1 MFWSMDQFL
10 ARRASDHPNR
20 IAVTLGDGARTYG
33 QIHDS
38 ADKLARVL
46 HDWGVKRGDR
56 VLHLAAMS
64 FDTIEV
70 FIATS
75 RLGLSYAPANPNFSF
90 DELKVLA
97 DYLRPSWIIAETAQ
111 RDVAEALSQAR
122 RVPLALFG
130 GGAMSG
136 LDIDAAKTK
145 SRGGALEVEPA
156 RPDDIHMMYFTSGST
171 GAPKAVM
178 VTQLANWNRSAAPI
192 DVRMP
197 PGGGGAVIMFPL
209 FHMAGWQFI
218 TTAWGLRRTA
228 HLTYDA
234 RGETLLSLI
243 ERHRAADLYS
253 IPAVWRR
260 ILECADTYDTSSLRG
275 AYTGTSRVEV
285 DLVEALRARFPQAT
299 NSISYGSTEVGGG
312 LMLAHDDI
320 LRKPHSVGLP
330 PAQMEAR
337 IVDGELVLRSD
348 TLMSGYFE
356 RPEETAEALRDGWY
370 FTGDLAERDV
380 DGYYSIT
387 GRRREVIRSGGET
400 VAPAEVEAVIASA
413 PGIKD
418 VAIIGLPDETWGE
431 VVCAALVLKPGA
443 SAPTIAELRDHLG
456 GLASF
461 KHPRRILIV
470 DTLPRTQ
477 ATGQIQRGALQQSL
491 IAQVRREK
499 RS

>member
-10 ARRASDHPNR
+10 ALRASDHPDR
-20 IAVTLGDGARTYG
+20 VAVTLGDGARTYG

-38 ADKLARVL
+38 AEKLARVL
-46 HDWGVKRGDR
+46 HEWGLKRGER

-64 FDTIEV
+64 FHTIDL
-70 FIATS
+70 FFATS
-75 RLGLSYAPANPNFSF
+75 RLGLSYAPANPAFSF

-97 DYLRPSWIIAETAQ
+97 DYIRPSCIIADAAQ
-111 RDVAEALSQAR
+111 RDVAEALSTACGTR
-122 RVPLALFG
+122 LALFG
-130 GGAMSG
+130 GASSG
-136 LDIDAAKTK
+136 LDIDAAKAKAT
-145 SRGGALEVEPA
+145 SSALDVEPA

-178 VTQLANWNRSAAPI
+178 VSQQANWNRSAASI

-209 FHMAGWQFI
+209 FHMAGWQFLI
-218 TTAWGLRRTA
+218 TAWGLRKAA
-228 HLTYDA
+228 HLTHDA
-234 RGETLLSLI
+234 RGETLLALI
-243 ERHRAADLYS
+243 ERHRASDLYC

-260 ILECADTYDTSSLRG
+260 ILECPNTYDTSSLRG
-275 AYTGTSRVEV
+275 VYTGTSRVEV
-285 DLVEALRARFPQAT
+285 DLIEALRARFPQAT

-312 LMLAHDDI
+312 LMLSHDDI
-320 LRKPHSVGLP
+320 LRKPRSVGFP

-370 FTGDLAERDV
+370 YTGDLAERDA
-380 DGYYSIT
+380 DGYYAIT

-400 VAPAEVEAVIASA
+400 IAPAEVEAAIAGA
-413 PGIKD
+413 PGVKD
-418 VAIIGLPDETWGE
+418 VAIVGLPDESWGE
-431 VVCAALVLKPGA
+431 IVCAALVLDPGA
-443 SAPTIAELRDHLG
+443 SAPSVAELRQHLG

-461 KHPRRILIV
+461 KHPRRIVVV
-470 DTLPRTQ
+470 DSLPRTQ
-477 ATGQIQRGALQQSL
+477 ATGQIQRAALQRSL
-491 IAQVRREK
+491 QQET

>member
-10 ARRASDHPNR
+10 ALRASDHPNR
-20 IAVTLGDGARTYG
+20 VAVTLGDEARTYG
-33 QIHDS
+33 QIYDS
-38 ADKLARVL
+38 ADTLARAL
-46 HDWGVKRGDR
+46 HAWGLKRGER

-64 FDTIEV
+64 FDTIDL
-70 FIATS
+70 FFATS
-75 RLGLSYAPANPNFSF
+75 RLGLSYAPANPAFSF

-97 DYLRPSWIIAETAQ
+97 DYLRPSCIIAEAAQ
-111 RDVAEALSQAR
+111 RDVARALSKACGVR
-122 RVPLALFG
+122 LALFG
-130 GGAMSG
+130 GGASDA
-136 LDIDAAKTK
+136 LDIDAAKSK
-145 SRGGALEVEPA
+145 PNARALDVEPA

-178 VTQLANWNRSAAPI
+178 VSQQANWNRSAASI
-192 DVRMP
+192 DVRIP

-209 FHMAGWQFI
+209 FHMAGWQFLI
-218 TTAWGLRRTA
+218 TAWGLRKAA
-228 HLTYDA
+228 HLTHDA
-234 RGETLLSLI
+234 RGETLLALI
-243 ERHRAADLYS
+243 ERHRASDLYC

-275 AYTGTSRVEV
+275 VFTGTSRVEV
-285 DLVEALRARFPQAT
+285 DLIEALRARFPQAS

-370 FTGDLAERDV
+370 FTGDLAERDA

-400 VAPAEVEAVIASA
+400 IAPAEVEAAIAIA
-413 PGIKD
+413 PGVKD
-418 VAIIGLPDETWGE
+418 VAIVGLPDESWGE
-431 VVCAALVLKPGA
+431 IVCAVLVLNTGA
-443 SAPTIAELRDHLG
+443 AAPSVAELRQHLG
-456 GLASF
+456 GLANF
-461 KHPRRILIV
+461 KHPRRIVVV
-470 DTLPRTQ
+470 DSLPRTQ
-477 ATGQIQRGALQQSL
+477 ATGQIQRAALQGSIMQ
-491 IAQVRREK
+491 ET